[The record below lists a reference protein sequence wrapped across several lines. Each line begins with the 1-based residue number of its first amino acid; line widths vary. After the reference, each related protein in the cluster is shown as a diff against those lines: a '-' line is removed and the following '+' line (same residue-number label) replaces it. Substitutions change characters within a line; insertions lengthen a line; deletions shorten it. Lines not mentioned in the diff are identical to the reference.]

1 MPGKIYQFKGKKM
14 ENELSVFYQREY
26 KDRLFK
32 FIFGRESDES
42 KKWRLQLYN
51 ALNGTNYDDP
61 DELKINTIE
70 NVIYISMHN
79 DISFLIDSEMDL
91 YEQQSSQNP
100 NMPLRGLFYFSLLYQ
115 GYIKENELNIL
126 SNHLVQIPTPRFIVF
141 YNGPDKNPDSWKFK
155 LSDAFMQ
162 NDDSGDFEWTAT
174 VININDKHNQTLYD
188 NCNPLYD
195 YVRYIGRIKSN
206 IKSGMVNDKAID
218 EAIDFAIKHN
228 YLQGFFEKHRA
239 EVRGM
244 CLTEF
249 DVEEFKKVCRN
260 DGYIDGREEGKKEKA
275 EEAAIAFL
283 KKDFPPETIAE
294 CEGLPLERV
303 LELQKSIKEMA

>member
-1 MPGKIYQFKGKKM
+1 M

-26 KDRLFK
+26 KDKLFK
-32 FIFGRESDES
+32 FIFGRESNDS

-51 ALNGTNYDDP
+51 ALNGTHYDNP
-61 DELKINTIE
+61 DALKINTIE

-115 GYIKENELNIL
+115 DYIIENKMNIL

-141 YNGPDKNPDSWKFK
+141 YNGPDKETDSWKLK
-155 LSDAFMQ
+155 LSDAFKQ
-162 NDDSGDFEWTAT
+162 KDDSGDFEWTAT

-206 IKSGMVNDKAID
+206 LESGMKNEEAIE
-218 EAIDFAIKHN
+218 EAIDFAVEQN
-228 YLQGFFEKHRA
+228 FLQGFFEKHRA
-239 EVRGM
+239 RIKSM

-249 DVEEFKKVCRN
+249 DEEEFKRVCRN
-260 DGYIDGREEGKKEKA
+260 DGYIDGRAEKA
-275 EEAAIAFL
+275 IEAAKNLLRMNKLSHEEIAQAQ
-283 KKDFPPETIAE
+283 D
-294 CEGLPLERV
+294 LPLEKV
-303 LELQKSIKEMA
+303 QELAEEVAAEKTAK

>member
-1 MPGKIYQFKGKKM
+1 M

-26 KDRLFK
+26 KDKLFK
-32 FIFGRESDES
+32 FIFGRESNDS

-51 ALNGTNYDDP
+51 ALNGTHYDNP
-61 DELKINTIE
+61 DALKINTIE

-115 GYIKENELNIL
+115 DYIIENKMNIL

-141 YNGPDKNPDSWKFK
+141 YNGPDKEKDSWKLK
-155 LSDAFMQ
+155 LSDAFKQ
-162 NDDSGDFEWTAT
+162 KDDSGDFEWTAT

-206 IKSGMVNDKAID
+206 LESGMKNEEAIE
-218 EAIDFAIKHN
+218 EAIDFAVEQN
-228 YLQGFFEKHRA
+228 FLQGFFEKHRA
-239 EVRGM
+239 RIKSM

-249 DVEEFKKVCRN
+249 DEEEFKRVCRN
-260 DGYIDGREEGKKEKA
+260 DGYIDGRAEKA
-275 EEAAIAFL
+275 IEAAKNLLRMNKLSHEEIAQAQ
-283 KKDFPPETIAE
+283 D
-294 CEGLPLERV
+294 LPLEKV
-303 LELQKSIKEMA
+303 QELAEEVAAEKTAK